1 MKLRNHQF
9 SIQPPTSEIS
19 KQDFIN
25 GSYPRIFEGS
35 EYVHP
40 WYDYTKV
47 ALVEYYG
54 DNFLQ
59 LNRPNPPSKEAIER
73 AKFVDKTYEWKGRT
87 NRIRS
92 RN

>member
-9 SIQPPTSEIS
+9 SIQ
-19 KQDFIN
+19 
-25 GSYPRIFEGS
+25 PRIFEGS

-40 WYDYTKV
+40 WYEYNYNKI

-54 DNFLQ
+54 KDSLQ
-59 LNRPNPPSKEAIER
+59 LNKPNPPSKEAVER
-73 AKFVDKTYEWKGRT
+73 AKFVDKTYHWTSRDSS
-87 NRIRS
+87 IRH

>member
-9 SIQPPTSEIS
+9 SIQ
-19 KQDFIN
+19 
-25 GSYPRIFEGS
+25 PRIFEGS

-73 AKFVDKTYEWKGRT
+73 AKFVDKTYEWRGRPSS
-87 NRIRS
+87 IRS

>member
-9 SIQPPTSEIS
+9 SIQP
-19 KQDFIN
+19 
-25 GSYPRIFEGS
+25 RIFEGS
-35 EYVHP
+35 KYVHP
-40 WYDYTKV
+40 WYQYNYSNI

-54 DNFLQ
+54 DNYLQ

-73 AKFVDKTYEWKGRT
+73 ARFIAKTYEGKGRT
-87 NRIRS
+87 SSIRA

>member
-9 SIQPPTSEIS
+9 SIQ
-19 KQDFIN
+19 
-25 GSYPRIFEGS
+25 PRIFEGS

-40 WYDYTKV
+40 WYTYNYNNI

-54 DNFLQ
+54 KDSLQ
-59 LNRPNPPSKEAIER
+59 LNRPNPPSKESVER
-73 AKFVDKTYEWKGRT
+73 AKFIDKTYEWRGRPSS
-87 NRIRS
+87 IRS

>member
-9 SIQPPTSEIS
+9 SIQ
-19 KQDFIN
+19 
-25 GSYPRIFEGS
+25 PRIFEGS

-87 NRIRS
+87 SSIRS

>member
-1 MKLRNHQF
+1 MKLQNHQF

-19 KQDFIN
+19 KQDFIKGN
-25 GSYPRIFEGS
+25 YPRIFEGS
-35 EYVHP
+35 SYRHP
-40 WYDYTKV
+40 WYEHV

-54 DNFLQ
+54 ENSLQ

-73 AKFVDKTYEWKGRT
+73 ARFIDKTYEWKGRT
-87 NRIRS
+87 NSIRP

>member
-9 SIQPPTSEIS
+9 SIQ
-19 KQDFIN
+19 
-25 GSYPRIFEGS
+25 PRIFEGS

-40 WYDYTKV
+40 WYEYNYKKI

-54 DNFLQ
+54 KDSLQ
-59 LNRPNPPSKEAIER
+59 LNRPNPPSKESVER
-73 AKFVDKTYEWKGRT
+73 AKFIDKTYEWKGRT
-87 NRIRS
+87 NSIRS

>member
-9 SIQPPTSEIS
+9 SIQ
-19 KQDFIN
+19 
-25 GSYPRIFEGS
+25 PRIFEGS

-40 WYDYTKV
+40 WYQYNYNKI

-54 DNFLQ
+54 KNSLQ
-59 LNRPNPPSKEAIER
+59 LNRPNPPSKEAIEK
-73 AKFVDKTYEWKGRT
+73 AKFVDKTYQWSGD

-92 RN
+92 GNKRSSK